1 MGAIPTMA
9 GPMTTVVD
17 ASVAIKLSVEELG
30 SAAALELVRTEPVLV
45 APDLILT
52 EAANAYW
59 SMVRTSRL
67 LMVHAE
73 DNLEDLPRYFS
84 RLYPTGGL
92 IQDALRIAF
101 LLRHPVYDCVYLAL
115 AERLQ
120 CRLIT
125 ADRKFQIK
133 AAERF
138 NVDLLP
144 FETD

>member
-1 MGAIPTMA
+1 
-9 GPMTTVVD
+9 MTTVVD
-17 ASVAIKLSVEELG
+17 ASVAIKFSVEELG
-30 SAAALELVRTEPVLV
+30 SAAALALIRSEPVLV

-73 DNLEDLPRYFS
+73 ANLDDLPRYFS
-84 RLYPTGGL
+84 RLYPTGSL
-92 IQDALRIAF
+92 IQAAMRIAF

-120 CRLIT
+120 CRLVT
-125 ADRKFQIK
+125 ADRKFQFK

>member
-1 MGAIPTMA
+1 
-9 GPMTTVVD
+9 MTTVVD

-30 SAAALELVRTEPVLV
+30 SAAALELVRTEPFLV
-45 APDLILT
+45 AHDLILT

-73 DNLEDLPRYFS
+73 DNLENLPRYFS

-115 AERLQ
+115 AVRLQ

-138 NVDLLP
+138 NVELLP
-144 FETD
+144 FETE

>member
-1 MGAIPTMA
+1 
-9 GPMTTVVD
+9 MTTVVD